1 MPAPKPDNLPRRPAR
16 RLPPNARA
24 RAAAIFPRLAA
35 ANPDPRTELEY
46 HNPYTLLVA
55 VVLSAQTTD
64 VAVNKA
70 TARLFEQVR
79 HPAQMLELT
88 LDELKSHIR
97 TIGLYNAKAVNV
109 LELSRL
115 LIERHGGEVPADRDA
130 LQALPGVG
138 RKTASVV
145 LNEAFGHIAC
155 AVDTHVFRVAHR
167 LGLTTAPTPDAV
179 EDDLLRIIPTLHA
192 RAAHHLLILHGR
204 YVCTA
209 RAPKCSQCPL
219 LELCPWPGKPLA
231 SPAVNLAE
239 RTLLPANVS
248 ELNTEP
254 PPQES

>member
-1 MPAPKPDNLPRRPAR
+1 MPAPKPDKSPR
-16 RLPPNARA
+16 RLPPGARS
-24 RAAAIFPRLAA
+24 RAAAIFPRLAE
-35 ANPDPRTELEY
+35 ANPNPRTELEY

-79 HPAQMLELT
+79 HPAHMLQLT

-115 LIERHGGEVPADRDA
+115 LLERHAGEVPEDREA

-145 LNEAFGHIAC
+145 LNEAFGHVAC

-179 EDDLLRIIPTLHA
+179 EDDLLRIIPAAHA

-204 YVCTA
+204 YICTA
-209 RAPKCSQCPL
+209 RAPKCAQCPL
-219 LELCPWPGKPLA
+219 LDLCPWPGKPIP
-231 SPAVNLAE
+231 SPAVTLAE
-239 RTLLPANVS
+239 GTLPPQIVS
-248 ELNTEP
+248 AISTEP
-254 PPQES
+254 PAQES